1 MKKNIRELQQALNI
15 FRDDHNALKEQYKNQ
30 KRLIKRIINIK
41 IEYENQLNESNQ
53 LNTSNSQYINL
64 YKQKVIETTDL
75 NNEIN
80 KIKYIL

>member
-15 FRDDHNALKEQYKNQ
+15 FRDDHNALKEQCKNQ